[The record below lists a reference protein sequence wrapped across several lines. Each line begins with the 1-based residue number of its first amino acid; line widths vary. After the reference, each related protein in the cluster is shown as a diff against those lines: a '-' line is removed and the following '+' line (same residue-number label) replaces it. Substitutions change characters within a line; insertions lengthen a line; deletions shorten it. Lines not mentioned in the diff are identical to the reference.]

1 MKPYSKNW
9 KLIMSDTNTISIDNP
24 ILDVDKIRADFPLLS
39 KEMGGKP
46 LIYLDNGATTHK
58 PTQVIER
65 IRKFDSDEYGTVRRG
80 SYRLCEHSTQLYEE
94 ARQKVADF
102 LGAPTRQEI
111 VFTSGTTQSI
121 NLVAHSFGRKFVN
134 SGDEVIISNIEH
146 HANTVP
152 WQVLCD
158 EKGATLKVIPVADNG
173 ELVMEEYDK
182 LLTNKTRIVAV
193 NHVSNAL
200 GTINPVNEITRKAH
214 AVGAKVL
221 IDGAQ
226 STPHMKVDV
235 QDINCDFYTFSG
247 HKMYAPSG
255 IGGMFGKM
263 EVMETMPPYVT
274 GGDMIMQVTLEKTTY
289 AKPPARFEAGTPP
302 ISQVIGLGAAI
313 DYLNAIGMDK
323 IFKYEKSLLDYGTRL
338 LNDIDGLRIIGNAEE
353 KAAILSIYLEAAH
366 PHDIITMLDQD
377 GIALRGGH
385 HCAQPTMIRFGV
397 PATARASMAFYNKF
411 SEIDALAE
419 SLRKIIK
426 FFS

>member
-1 MKPYSKNW
+1 MGDANALSTEKPC
-9 KLIMSDTNTISIDNP
+9 I
-24 ILDVDKIRADFPLLS
+24 DVDKIRADFPILS
-39 KEMGGKP
+39 KEIGGKP
-46 LIYLDNGATTHK
+46 LIYLDNGATTQK
-58 PTQVIER
+58 PQQVIDR
-65 IRKFDSDEYGTVRRG
+65 VRQFDSEEYGTVRRG

-134 SGDEVIISNIEH
+134 FGDEVIISNIEH

-173 ELVMEEYDK
+173 ELIIEEYDK
-182 LLTNKTRIVAV
+182 LLTDKTRIVAV

-200 GTINPVNEITRKAH
+200 GTINPVKEITRKAH
-214 AVGAKVL
+214 AAGAKVL

-226 STPHMKVDV
+226 STPHMKVNV
-235 QDINCDFYTFSG
+235 QDIGCDFYTFSG

-323 IFKYEKSLLDYGTRL
+323 IFEYEKSLLDYGTRL
-338 LNDIDGLRIIGNAEE
+338 LNDIDGLRIIGNAAE
-353 KAAILSIYLEAAH
+353 KAALLSIYLDAAH

-397 PATARASMAFYNKF
+397 PATARASMTFYNKF
-411 SEIDALAE
+411 EELDALAE

>member
-1 MKPYSKNW
+1 MG
-9 KLIMSDTNTISIDNP
+9 DTKTISIDNP

-39 KEMGGKP
+39 KEIGGKP

-58 PTQVIER
+58 PKQVIER
-65 IRKFDSDEYGTVRRG
+65 VSKFDSDEYGTVRRG

-94 ARQKVADF
+94 ARQKVSDF

-134 SGDEVIISNIEH
+134 SGDEVIISNVEH

-255 IGGMFGKM
+255 IGGIFGKM

-323 IFKYEKSLLDYGTRL
+323 IFEYEKSLLDYATRL

-353 KAAILSIYLEAAH
+353 KAAILSIYLEAVH